1 MAQGA
6 DRPAE
11 DLAEVWSL
19 LDELPRVRPQVD
31 HAATTIE
38 MVAARAGGSPGRFP
52 RPAPSP
58 GQRAAPLA
66 AIAIALAVGILAGR
80 LAAPDPDR
88 RILEQLPLIEHL
100 GLLQEAG
107 SVEFLDGL
115 AARIADG
122 QGVPSRW
129 PRLPRDP
136 AALEAEAAD
145 FDAELAALATDFERT
160 APRRDRLVS
169 RRERLAELPE
179 GELSALEKSAAMFA
193 ALSAIDRRELVRLAG
208 ALADPDRGSLRDAA
222 RQWHAIVA
230 AVNPA
235 FRRNVIEM
243 PAAERLEWLAR
254 SAGRYESW
262 SPGRGPPSRGSGGPT
277 GGGPGGLPPRRPP
290 FRSPWPPLSG
300 LATPAQRGYSTDSS

>member
-11 DLAEVWSL
+11 DLAEVWNL
-19 LDELPRVRPQVD
+19 LDELPPARPPVD
-31 HAATTIE
+31 LAATTVE
-38 MVAARAGGSPGRFP
+38 MVAARAGGGPGRFH
-52 RPAPSP
+52 RPAASA
-58 GQRAAPLA
+58 GQRAAALA
-66 AIAIALAVGILAGR
+66 AIAAALAVGILAGR
-80 LAAPDPDR
+80 LTTPDPDR
-88 RILEQLPLIEHL
+88 RILEELPLIEHL

-115 AARIADG
+115 AARSADG

-145 FDAELAALATDFERT
+145 FDADLAALTTALDQT
-160 APRRDRLVS
+160 APRRDRLAS
-169 RRERLAELPE
+169 RRERLAGLAE
-179 GELSALEKSAAMFA
+179 GERAALEKSAATFA
-193 ALSAIDRRELVRLAG
+193 ALSEIERRELGRLAA
-208 ALADPDRGSLRDAA
+208 ALADPDRGPLRDAA

-243 PAAERLEWLAR
+243 PAADRLEWLAR

-262 SPGRGPPSRGSGGPT
+262 SPSRGPPNRGSGGPT
-277 GGGPGGLPPRRPP
+277 GGGPGGLPPRRPS
-290 FRSPWPPLSG
+290 FRSPWPPR
-300 LATPAQRGYSTDSS
+300 PAGPPESPAETRAPPD